1 MYEWD
6 VTYLLVFAGIGPVVN
21 LSLSLAR
28 QIHCYL
34 VESQLLV
41 QEQQHKQMEQMLQ
54 EGVYSGWYDH
64 ELWLCDAVNFYVC
77 LDSLT
82 LHFHGPL
89 EIQVL

>member
-54 EGVYSGWYDH
+54 EGVYSTVGG
-64 ELWLCDAVNFYVC
+64 
-77 LDSLT
+77 SLT

-89 EIQVL
+89 EIQVLWDMLMC